1 MAARKSTSKTT
12 RKTAAKKTASVENFA
27 DFTKFAD
34 LNMPTPEAIQEGF
47 EKMTESFG
55 DIGEISKAN
64 AEAAI
69 EAAQISAKGMENVSQ
84 EAAAYS
90 KEMFD
95 KSVEAAKAL
104 TTAKSPQEFIE
115 SQTEFTRSVFES
127 QMAQFAKMTELMTGV
142 TKQAAEPL
150 AQRYTAMVDKA
161 QSFRG

>member
-1 MAARKSTSKTT
+1 MATRKTT
-12 RKTAAKKTASVENFA
+12 RKTATKKTASTASTENFA

-34 LNMPTPEAIQEGF
+34 VNMPTPEAFQEGI

-115 SQTEFTRSVFES
+115 SQTEFTRSVIES